1 MKVYLHCPNCR
12 GDLCDS
18 IRDTLLLRKTDAVIM
33 ATELHPQDLT
43 EKQLKWQYAMT
54 TNVDVMNAIQEARR
68 LEKAFFVTN
77 KRKIGS
83 SCSIASAASAS
94 FSDTDTDTDD
104 EPDIKGVTFN
114 GGAPKKADSS
124 PKDVLDLWGVEV
136 DLINDVHDS
145 FYIPASHIPS
155 PVHRFNL
162 VEEDRSSRQRNA
174 QNQVDSTLMRGL
186 EYFLEKEDQVEICN
200 MLASGD
206 VDQLVDAAKW
216 LYEAG
221 ESANHT
227 QQQQRNRGGS
237 GGSSGKKKRSRPR
250 LSKRSSVYML
260 IEESKQAH
268 ESAYAKRNRTTQV
281 LKSMRQHQRTQRRQ
295 QRRRMSVY
303 DAKKRAS
310 FLKHYPLPVRMP
322 KHVEHL
328 PLDPFPIN
336 LIEGTWDGTVM
347 DAFNRVRIRSGK
359 GGLINGIGVRNLLS
373 SCGNVPST
381 SVCGGGDGG
390 GRFCGGEN
398 NYPAGNSSDPLS
410 SFTSWLDTLCQ
421 GGVVSTS
428 VGDDITASQRQR
440 QQLQEE
446 YSMITQIPTTHKGV
460 INNILGGIEVRIA
473 MPGEHKRVYVQSITN
488 QAGRLGIVKG
498 DVITHLDGEPITCR
512 ETMEMKLLD
521 YKNRGH
527 VTIPITFNAEL
538 SVAEALRRRSDAI
551 LNEQY

>member
-1 MKVYLHCPNCR
+1 
-12 GDLCDS
+12 
-18 IRDTLLLRKTDAVIM
+18 
-33 ATELHPQDLT
+33 
-43 EKQLKWQYAMT
+43 
-54 TNVDVMNAIQEARR
+54 
-68 LEKAFFVTN
+68 
-77 KRKIGS
+77 
-83 SCSIASAASAS
+83 
-94 FSDTDTDTDD
+94 
-104 EPDIKGVTFN
+104 
-114 GGAPKKADSS
+114 
-124 PKDVLDLWGVEV
+124 
-136 DLINDVHDS
+136 
-145 FYIPASHIPS
+145 
-155 PVHRFNL
+155 
-162 VEEDRSSRQRNA
+162 
-174 QNQVDSTLMRGL
+174 
-186 EYFLEKEDQVEICN
+186 
-200 MLASGD
+200 
-206 VDQLVDAAKW
+206 
-216 LYEAG
+216 
-221 ESANHT
+221 
-227 QQQQRNRGGS
+227 
-237 GGSSGKKKRSRPR
+237 
-250 LSKRSSVYML
+250 
-260 IEESKQAH
+260 
-268 ESAYAKRNRTTQV
+268 
-281 LKSMRQHQRTQRRQ
+281 
-295 QRRRMSVY
+295 
-303 DAKKRAS
+303 
-310 FLKHYPLPVRMP
+310 MP

-381 SVCGGGDGG
+381 SMCGGGDED
-390 GRFCGGEN
+390 GRLCGGES
-398 NYPAGNSSDPLS
+398 NYPARNSTDPLS

-421 GGVVSTS
+421 GGGVSTS
-428 VGDDITASQRQR
+428 VGSDITASQRQR

-527 VTIPITFNAEL
+527 VTIPVTFNAEL